1 MLSLLSNVNEKR
13 MIWIYESL
21 YYQGTL

>member
-1 MLSLLSNVNEKR
+1 MLSLLSNINEKR
-13 MIWIYESL
+13 MKWNYESL